1 MIIIWILI
9 FLISLFFLVKS
20 SDWFTESAEE
30 IGFYLNLSPFIIGV
44 TIVAIGTSLPELLS
58 SLFAMFQKAPEI
70 IIGNVIGSN
79 ITNIFLIIGIVAIF
93 GKKIIIKHNLL
104 NVDLPFLIG
113 SAFFLYI
120 TIIDKRFTL
129 FESILAI
136 LFLITY
142 LIYTSKTEKLDIDV
156 APEIKHKN
164 SKKKFIINV
173 FILVVSGILL
183 FISAKY
189 TVTSIIKVAELLG
202 IATGVL
208 AMTIVALGTSLP
220 ELMVSIS
227 AIKRNNAEMAIGNVL
242 GSNIFNI
249 LGVMGI
255 TGLFGTI
262 TIVTSVLTFAL
273 PMLLI
278 ASFLFFFMTQDKELT
293 RWEGV
298 ILLIFYIY
306 FIVHSYLPSII

>member
-1 MIIIWILI
+1 M
-9 FLISLFFLVKS
+9 
-20 SDWFTESAEE
+20 
-30 IGFYLNLSPFIIGV
+30 
-44 TIVAIGTSLPELLS
+44 
-58 SLFAMFQKAPEI
+58 
-70 IIGNVIGSN
+70 
-79 ITNIFLIIGIVAIF
+79 
-93 GKKIIIKHNLL
+93 
-104 NVDLPFLIG
+104 
-113 SAFFLYI
+113 
-120 TIIDKRFTL
+120 
-129 FESILAI
+129 
-136 LFLITY
+136 
-142 LIYTSKTEKLDIDV
+142 
-156 APEIKHKN
+156 
-164 SKKKFIINV
+164 
-173 FILVVSGILL
+173 L

-306 FIVHSYLPSII
+306 FIIHSYLPSII